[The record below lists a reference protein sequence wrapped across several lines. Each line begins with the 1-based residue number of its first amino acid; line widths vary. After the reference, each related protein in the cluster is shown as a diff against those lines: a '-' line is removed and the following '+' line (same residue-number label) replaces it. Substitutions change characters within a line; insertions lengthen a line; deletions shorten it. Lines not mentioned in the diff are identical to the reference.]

1 MALTD
6 LFGGAIKQQLISMV
20 SQKLGIN
27 EQMATTAVN
36 FALPLL
42 LNGLAKNSSTQEGAN
57 SLHQAVVNDHD
68 GSILSNLAGFMQNS
82 EQGPGAG
89 ILKHLLGANQG
100 IANQAVSQ
108 SSGLDSNQTS
118 QLMQMLAPVLMGS
131 LGAQT
136 KNEGL
141 DATALSGLLRNATQE
156 QEQQAP
162 DAMNMISKLLDSNGD
177 GNSMDDVTK
186 IGMGLLKNFLK

>member
-186 IGMGLLKNFLK
+186 IGMGLLKNFMK

>member
-1 MALTD
+1 
-6 LFGGAIKQQLISMV
+6 MV

-57 SLHQAVVNDHD
+57 SLHQAVTNDHD
-68 GSILSNLAGFMQNS
+68 GSILDNLAGFMQNS

-100 IANQAVSQ
+100 IATQAVSQ

-186 IGMGLLKNFLK
+186 IGMGLLNNFLK

>member
-1 MALTD
+1 
-6 LFGGAIKQQLISMV
+6 MV

-57 SLHQAVVNDHD
+57 SLHQAVTNDHD
-68 GSILSNLAGFMQNS
+68 GSILDNLAGFMQNS
-82 EQGPGAG
+82 EQGSGAG

-100 IANQAVSQ
+100 IATQAVSQ

-136 KNEGL
+136 KNERL

-186 IGMGLLKNFLK
+186 IGMGLLKNFMK